1 MAEKCKKCGKD
12 LPNNYKGD
20 ICGYCKNKEIDNAK
34 KASGIALGILGA
46 IGTAVSFILFRK

>member
-20 ICGYCKNKEIDNAK
+20 ICGYCKNKEIDKTKNAV
-34 KASGIALGILGA
+34 GILTA
-46 IGTAVSFILFRK
+46 IATVISIILFKK